1 MWALEE
7 AGCAPLAE
15 VPVWAFHGAKD
26 DTVPVSYVEAQRDQ
40 IQACDGAEAG
50 EMQLTVYADADHD
63 AWSRTSDL
71 SAGNDIYAWLLEH
84 HRD

>member
-1 MWALEE
+1 
-7 AGCAPLAE
+7 
-15 VPVWAFHGAKD
+15 
-26 DTVPVSYVEAQRDQ
+26 
-40 IQACDGAEAG
+40 
-50 EMQLTVYADADHD
+50 MQLTVYADADHD